1 MDQVSQDSDFNNKL
15 EVVGEREPLV
25 QWLEQS
31 KEFFENKLN
40 ELERNI
46 NKKITEEWI
55 GIEKLMMDS

>member
-31 KEFFENKLN
+31 KEFFDQKLAD
-40 ELERNI
+40 EER
-46 NKKITEEWI
+46 
-55 GIEKLMMDS
+55 